1 MRKKMVKITEEEYA
15 ELLKC
20 KSAYETISRA
30 RQNYRDK
37 IRDKY
42 NEYHREYY
50 RKRREEKQKQIDNE
64 KNDDI
69 IKGET
74 QCWD

>member
-1 MRKKMVKITEEEYA
+1 MRKKTVRITEEEYQD
-15 ELLKC
+15 LLRC

-50 RKRREEKQKQIDNE
+50 KKHREKQKKQIDIEN
-64 KNDDI
+64 NDSNI
-69 IKGET
+69 QGVGI
-74 QCWD
+74 C

>member
-1 MRKKMVKITEEEYA
+1 MRKKIVKITEEEYQD
-15 ELLKC
+15 LLRC

-37 IRDKY
+37 TRSKY

-50 RKRREEKQKQIDNE
+50 KKRREELKKQIDNVN
-64 KNDDI
+64 NDSNI
-69 IKGET
+69 
-74 QCWD
+74 

>member
-1 MRKKMVKITEEEYA
+1 MRKKTVRITEEEYQD
-15 ELLKC
+15 LLRC

-37 IRDKY
+37 TRSKY

-50 RKRREEKQKQIDNE
+50 KKRRAAQKQVDTENKQDN
-64 KNDDI
+64 I
-69 IKGET
+69 IGA
-74 QCWD
+74 